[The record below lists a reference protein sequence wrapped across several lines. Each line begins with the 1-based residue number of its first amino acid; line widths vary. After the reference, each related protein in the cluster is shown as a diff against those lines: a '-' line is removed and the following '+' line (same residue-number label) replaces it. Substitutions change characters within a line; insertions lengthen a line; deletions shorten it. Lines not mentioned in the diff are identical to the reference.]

1 MIKKSVSVKGVMA
14 RLVKIGQI
22 NQTVIQV
29 IWVAQIVLNQT
40 CEEVWEEI
48 EWSVNSQEL

>member
-40 CEEVWEEI
+40 CEEEI
-48 EWSVNSQEL
+48 EWSVTSQEL